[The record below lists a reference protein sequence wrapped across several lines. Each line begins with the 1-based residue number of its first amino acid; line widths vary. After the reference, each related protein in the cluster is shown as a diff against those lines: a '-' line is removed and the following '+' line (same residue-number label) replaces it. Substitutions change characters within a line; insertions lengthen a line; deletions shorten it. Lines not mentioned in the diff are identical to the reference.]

1 MGGKYP
7 SLVRDGRKKRERD
20 LEKKWGIMNGR
31 KRDITSFILTSSHLA
46 LSNER
51 KWLRGKERERVSRE
65 KRVVSS
71 PSRLALSPHLALLAS
86 LGRKWERGMTT
97 DYGQTLGQ
105 GHIVSKCLNSF
116 RSAKQNEVCA
126 REIDSRWKGPE
137 SGMRSHHNVSFLL
150 AIGSI

>member
-1 MGGKYP
+1 M
-7 SLVRDGRKKRERD
+7 RD

-31 KRDITSFILTSSHLA
+31 KITSFILTSSHLA

-51 KWLRGKERERVSRE
+51 KWLRGKERERVSGE
-65 KRVVSS
+65 KRVVSF